1 MDFIKV
7 LHSSGAMSA
16 KDNVKIKTNK
26 TIMNDESAAGGAD
39 TLLVFKKKVWIVGSI
54 ITLIVA
60 LFWFF
65 KATFGVFLLILAGAM
80 IALFFHGF
88 AGVIERYI
96 HLSRKISM
104 FISIL
109 LTVVII
115 ALMLWFMGSK
125 IVQQVTELTQTL
137 PSTINAAREQLAKT
151 SLGQKVL
158 EKTSSTETAG
168 RMYTFVRSFF
178 TSTFGVFGNLYLV
191 LFLGIFFTVSPKT
204 YINGFLLLIPPEGK
218 QEAKVTIERVGYTLT
233 KWLKGQLF
241 AMLIIFTFSGIGL
254 TILDIPMAIALAL
267 IAGLLN
273 FIPNLGPLIAMVPA
287 VLVALTQGVDKALL
301 VAALYL
307 FIQTVEGNIITPNI
321 QKKLINIPPALTILA
336 QSFMGILNGGWGL
349 VLATPLVAMVMVVV
363 EEIYVK
369 KINKPGTKS
378 N

>member
-1 MDFIKV
+1 MEQSPV
-7 LHSSGAMSA
+7 R
-16 KDNVKIKTNK
+16 
-26 TIMNDESAAGGAD
+26 GAD

-54 ITLIVA
+54 TALIVA

-65 KATFGVFLLILAGAM
+65 KATFSVFLLILAGAM
-80 IALFFHGF
+80 IALFFNGF
-88 AGVIERYI
+88 AGIIEKHL

-104 FISIL
+104 LISVVF
-109 LTVVII
+109 TVVII
-115 ALMLWFMGSK
+115 ALMLWFMGAK
-125 IVQQVTELTQTL
+125 IVEQVTELMKTL
-137 PSTINAAREQLAKT
+137 PSTINTAKEQLSKT

-158 EKTSSTETAG
+158 EKTSSNATADKVYAFAG
-168 RMYTFVRSFF
+168 NFF
-178 TSTFGVFGNLYLV
+178 NSTFGAFGDIYLV

-204 YINGFLLLIPPEGK
+204 YIKGFLLLIPAEGK
-218 QEAKVTIERVGYTLT
+218 QEAKATVEKVGYTLT

-287 VLVALTQGVDKALL
+287 VLVALTQGIDKAIM

-307 FIQTVEGNIITPNI
+307 FIQTLEGNIITPNI
-321 QKKLINIPPALTILA
+321 QKKLINIPPALSILA
-336 QSFMGILNGGWGL
+336 QSFMGILSGGWGL
-349 VLATPLVAMVMVVV
+349 VLATPLVAMIMVVV
-363 EEIYVK
+363 EELYVK
-369 KINKPGTKS
+369 KINRPGTKS